1 MRLLLESIGAV
12 EVAPDDRVLDALLA
26 RDLNVLMA
34 CGGKGLCATCH
45 VQVCDGADGLSA
57 VTARERMTLGFV
69 VGAGPDSRL
78 ACQARIRAGG
88 VRVRVPDGMF
98 IERAEDLTALIGRRA
113 RRRVLHPVTGAT
125 LIDKGKII
133 TRSRVEELKSLDLE
147 VSQLAESAR
156 RER

>member
-1 MRLLLESIGAV
+1 
-12 EVAPDDRVLDALLA
+12 
-26 RDLNVLMA
+26 
-34 CGGKGLCATCH
+34 
-45 VQVCDGADGLSA
+45 
-57 VTARERMTLGFV
+57 
-69 VGAGPDSRL
+69 
-78 ACQARIRAGG
+78 
-88 VRVRVPDGMF
+88 MF